1 MRRCLMGMMMLTM
14 KLAAMIPTVELSRVW
29 IPLRR
34 MELNAMMKRVQT
46 SEPSADPDN
55 EASNKERCMTT
66 HPEHTYNFGCK
77 RERREETERAG

>member
-1 MRRCLMGMMMLTM
+1 MGMMMLTM

-55 EASNKERCMTT
+55 EGTSAA
-66 HPEHTYNFGCK
+66 
-77 RERREETERAG
+77 AG